1 LMAPS
6 AAGSSVRTK
15 SIEYAVA
22 NIAILCLLDV
32 SWNLTMWYQDD
43 VSKPTWMEVKA
54 GLPRSRL

>member
-1 LMAPS
+1 MMAPS

-15 SIEYAVA
+15 SVEYAVA

-32 SWNLTMWYQDD
+32 SWNMTMWYQDD
-43 VSKPTWMEVKA
+43 VSKPTWMEVEA